1 MGPKSVVKS
10 KSTRGKQ
17 ESPVTVAATP
27 SSTPSAT
34 PSATASPRTPPA
46 LSLSLMDP
54 AVLEAEKRREMEEA
68 NIHPSLQERWLESRV
83 KDRPYWRDRSDR
95 LNDAEAKAE
104 AKAKAE
110 AEAKEK
116 AEAEAEAETLFDAP
130 SGETSE
136 DYPKSGPN
144 YTDPYFNSD
153 RMQLIMDQGDRL
165 SDRRKQMYI
174 QAEEPIAIEINNKLV
189 DTADEYK
196 PSKAYKQYAA
206 DDEKRMAD
214 MGDDTDYYG
223 GRTLKKRESKTTKK
237 PKKTKTTKKTKKAK
251 KPKKSLKPA
260 KRPTKKSSKRIDK
273 CVISK
278 TKKYRTRSSPPY
290 PANQCPGTKKMGN
303 DGRYYKSVADVNR
316 VYKWARVAK

>member
-10 KSTRGKQ
+10 KSTRGK

-27 SSTPSAT
+27 SATASAT
-34 PSATASPRTPPA
+34 PSPRTPPA
-46 LSLSLMDP
+46 PRTLSLMDP
-54 AVLEAEKRREMEEA
+54 AVLEAEKRREMEDA
-68 NIHPSLQERWLESRV
+68 NIHPSYQEEWLKSRV

-95 LNDAEAKAE
+95 LNYAEAKE
-104 AKAKAE
+104 KAE

-116 AEAEAEAETLFDAP
+116 AEAEAKAYADEEVDRFDDRPSET
-130 SGETSE
+130 TSTR
-136 DYPKSGPN
+136 YPKSGPN

-165 SDRRKQMYI
+165 SDRRKKMYI
-174 QAEEPIAIEINNKLV
+174 HAEEPIAIEINNKLV
-189 DTADEYK
+189 DTADEYA

-223 GRTLKKRESKTTKK
+223 GRTLKKRESKTTKTTKK
-237 PKKTKTTKKTKKAK
+237 PKTTKKTKKAK

-278 TKKYRTRSSPPY
+278 TKKYRIRSSPPY
-290 PANQCPGTKKMGN
+290 PANQCPGAKKMGN

>member
-1 MGPKSVVKS
+1 MRP
-10 KSTRGKQ
+10 
-17 ESPVTVAATP
+17 E
-27 SSTPSAT
+27 
-34 PSATASPRTPPA
+34 
-46 LSLSLMDP
+46 
-54 AVLEAEKRREMEEA
+54 VLEAEKRREMEEA
-68 NIHPSLQERWLESRV
+68 NIHPSFQEEWLKSRV

-95 LNDAEAKAE
+95 LNDAK

-110 AEAKEK
+110 AEAKAKAKAKAK

-136 DYPKSGPN
+136 EYPESGPN

-174 QAEEPIAIEINNKLV
+174 HAEEPIAIEINNKLV
-189 DTADEYK
+189 DTADEYE

-214 MGDDTDYYG
+214 MGNDTDYYG
-223 GRTLKKRESKTTKK
+223 GRTLKKRK
-237 PKKTKTTKKTKKAK
+237 PKKPNTTKKTKKAK

-290 PANQCPGTKKMGN
+290 PANQCPGAKKMGN